1 MNKTNTRDSAEWNK
15 MKPKARIKALR
26 STGSHQDDYKKPLNK
41 MGGSQQDVTTDYVRR
56 SVKKKKEAMAKKMG
70 IKEKF
75 ENSFKG
81 YHKDAPAYLRN
92 R

>member
-1 MNKTNTRDSAEWNK
+1 MKEIQKSKEYNSKTGKWEMMSFKENRK
-15 MKPKARIKALR
+15 
-26 STGSHQDDYKKPLNK
+26 G
-41 MGGSQQDVTTDYVRR
+41 DV
-56 SVKKKKEAMAKKMG
+56 SVAPKKKAMAKKMG

-92 R
+92 KK